1 MPQQFSS
8 LDHQYM
14 AEALQLA
21 ARGLYTTQPNPRVG
35 CVIVK
40 DNQIIGRGAHLK
52 AGEPHAEIYAL
63 REAGAAAEGAD
74 VYVTLEPCSHFG
86 RTPPCMNALIDAKVK
101 RVFVAMQDPN
111 PQVAGRGIKHL
122 QDEKIEVLVGL
133 MQKEA
138 EALNVGFIKRMQLQ
152 MPYVRSKIAASLD
165 GKTAL
170 NNGKS
175 QWITGPHA
183 RNDVQHWRAQSCAML
198 TGIGTVLAD
207 DPSMTVQLENTQHQP
222 IRVIVDSQLQISPNA
237 KILQKL
243 SDRDRVIVVYA
254 EKSTEHDEKKSALQT
269 SGIELWCLPLVTI
282 AKPQVDLPALLKAL
296 ARDGVNEILVEAGQT
311 LNGALLAQGLI
322 DELILYYAP
331 KLMGHDAQGMFA
343 MPPLT
348 EMTQAISLQLLDV
361 RQVGIDIRLRA
372 KPMIPS

>member
-21 ARGLYTTQPNPRVG
+21 ARGLYTTSPNPRVG
-35 CVIVK
+35 CVIVNN
-40 DNQIIGRGAHLK
+40 NQIIGRGAHLK

-63 REAGAAAEGAD
+63 RQAGAAAEGAD

-86 RTPPCMNALIDAKVK
+86 RTPPCMNALIEAKVR

-111 PQVAGRGIKHL
+111 PLVAGLGNKKL

-138 EALNVGFIKRMQLQ
+138 EALNIGFIKRMQLK
-152 MPYVRSKIAASLD
+152 MPYVRSKVAASLD

-175 QWITGPHA
+175 QWITSPA
-183 RNDVQHWRAQSCAML
+183 SRNDVQHWRAQSCAML

-207 DPSMTVQLENTQHQP
+207 DPSMTVRLENIQRQP

-237 KILQKL
+237 KILQKT
-243 SDRDRVIVVYA
+243 SENDRIIVAYA
-254 EKSTEHDEKKSALQT
+254 EKSTEHDAKKLAFET
-269 SGIELWCLPLVTI
+269 SGVELWCLPLVCLE
-282 AKPQVDLPALLKAL
+282 KPQVDLTALLKAL

-311 LNGALLAQGLI
+311 LNGALLSQGLI

-361 RQVGIDIRLRA
+361 RQVGTDMRILA
-372 KPMIPS
+372 KPIVSS

>member
-1 MPQQFSS
+1 MS
-8 LDHQYM
+8 
-14 AEALQLA
+14 EALQLA
-21 ARGLYTTQPNPRVG
+21 AQGLYTTQPNPRVG

-63 REAGAAAEGAD
+63 REAGTAAEGAD

-86 RTPPCMNALIDAKVK
+86 RTPPCMNALIEAKVK

-111 PQVAGRGIKHL
+111 PLVAGRGIKHL
-122 QDEKIEVLVGL
+122 QDEKIEVFVGL

-138 EALNVGFIKRMQLQ
+138 EVLNVGFIKRMQLQ

-175 QWITGPHA
+175 QWITSAYA
-183 RNDVQHWRAQSCAML
+183 RNDVQHWRARSCAIL

-207 DPSMTVQLENTQHQP
+207 DPSMTVRLENIQRQP
-222 IRVIVDSQLQISPNA
+222 IRVIVDSELKISPDA
-237 KILQKL
+237 KILQK
-243 SDRDRVIVVYA
+243 SSQRDRVIIAYA
-254 EKSTEHDEKKSALQT
+254 EKSDQHDAKKLALQAA
-269 SGIELWCLPLVTI
+269 GVALWCLPFVNLK
-282 AKPQVDLPALLKAL
+282 KPQVDLVALLKAL

-311 LNGALLAQGLI
+311 LNGALLGQGLV

-331 KLMGHDAQGMFA
+331 KLLGHDAQGMFA
-343 MPPLT
+343 IPQLNKMAD
-348 EMTQAISLQLLDV
+348 AISLQLTDV
-361 RQVGIDIRLRA
+361 RQVGPDIRMLA
-372 KPMIPS
+372 KPIVST

>member
-1 MPQQFSS
+1 MSQLFSR

-14 AEALQLA
+14 SEALQLA
-21 ARGLYTTQPNPRVG
+21 AQGLYTTQPNPRVG

-63 REAGAAAEGAD
+63 REAGTVAEGAD

-86 RTPPCMNALIDAKVK
+86 RTPPCMNALIEAKVK

-111 PQVAGRGIKHL
+111 PLVAGRGIKHL
-122 QDEKIEVLVGL
+122 QDEKIEVFVGL

-152 MPYVRSKIAASLD
+152 MPYVSSKIAASLD

-175 QWITGPHA
+175 QWITSAYA
-183 RNDVQHWRAQSCAML
+183 RNDVQHWRARSCAIL

-207 DPSMTVQLENTQHQP
+207 DPSMTVRLENIQRQP
-222 IRVIVDSQLQISPNA
+222 IRVIVDSELKISPDA
-237 KILQKL
+237 KILQK
-243 SDRDRVIVVYA
+243 SSEHDRVIIAYA
-254 EKSTEHDEKKSALQT
+254 EKSDQHDAKKLALQAA
-269 SGIELWCLPLVTI
+269 SVALWCLPFVNLK
-282 AKPQVDLPALLKAL
+282 KPQVDLVALLKAL

-311 LNGALLAQGLI
+311 LNGALLAQGLV

-331 KLMGHDAQGMFA
+331 KLLGHDAQGMFA
-343 MPPLT
+343 IPQLN
-348 EMTQAISLQLLDV
+348 EMADAISLQLTDV
-361 RQVGIDIRLRA
+361 RQVGPDIRMLA
-372 KPMIPS
+372 KPIVST